1 MAKVNVSAGLAIQ
14 YFRNVGVFDPAA
26 FCLIIDIIDGF
37 EMLLKRFRCWF
48 VSCVDIL
55 RYGSLY
61 LLWEL
66 GKVKNLTTILHNFF
80 LKLSFKEEKIACTA
94 AVKLPI
100 QAVYSLIQID
110 DFITDEAIKISVSFD
125 RQIGISANGQK
136 CFAPLDLL
144 RYHYLLNLSSNVYT
158 ADPNATTWD
167 RLLGLTFSSSTFASL
182 HNFFKL
188 L

>member
-55 RYGSLY
+55 RYESLY

-66 GKVKNLTTILHNFF
+66 GKVKNLTTILHNYF
-80 LKLSFKEEKIACTA
+80 LKSSFKEEKSPA
-94 AVKLPI
+94 
-100 QAVYSLIQID
+100 
-110 DFITDEAIKISVSFD
+110 
-125 RQIGISANGQK
+125 
-136 CFAPLDLL
+136 
-144 RYHYLLNLSSNVYT
+144 
-158 ADPNATTWD
+158 
-167 RLLGLTFSSSTFASL
+167 RLLLSCQYRRYIVEYRSMIL
-182 HNFFKL
+182 
-188 L
+188 

>member
-1 MAKVNVSAGLAIQ
+1 M
-14 YFRNVGVFDPAA
+14 
-26 FCLIIDIIDGF
+26 
-37 EMLLKRFRCWF
+37 
-48 VSCVDIL
+48 
-55 RYGSLY
+55 
-61 LLWEL
+61 WEL
-66 GKVKNLTTILHNFF
+66 GKVKNLTTILHNYF

-110 DFITDEAIKISVSFD
+110 DFMTDEAIKISVSFD
-125 RQIGISANGQK
+125 RQIGISANSRK
-136 CFAPLDLL
+136 CFAPPDLL

-158 ADPNATTWD
+158 ADPKATTWD